1 MRVTTKPVSKKTPN
15 PAQPRQQP
23 TARKIPVRMGIILL
37 SGVCALG
44 FVWAH
49 YYSGGQRPPQPER
62 PAPGIAAKRPVPA
75 SMLPPSRPVVAA
87 VEQKRPVAEHRPYV
101 DPPSTTSAAAIA
113 TTSSLRLKG
122 TIVLPGSTANQAIM
136 AAPGETEK
144 VYVVGDRIADGAEV
158 VEILPDRAVLRRQD
172 RLEILRLSGTTLSA
186 SVSTMADPSPADDID
201 DITETDLGEVRAAIK
216 IHPEMVLSLVE
227 AEPTVEN
234 GQLRGF
240 RVMPATDAVFMALLG
255 LQPGDI
261 LSAINGILLD
271 GEDRG
276 QEQLRALAGASAFT
290 FSVWRGDRPQL
301 LTYNAAG

>member
-1 MRVTTKPVSKKTPN
+1 
-15 PAQPRQQP
+15 
-23 TARKIPVRMGIILL
+23 
-37 SGVCALG
+37 
-44 FVWAH
+44 
-49 YYSGGQRPPQPER
+49 
-62 PAPGIAAKRPVPA
+62 
-75 SMLPPSRPVVAA
+75 
-87 VEQKRPVAEHRPYV
+87 
-101 DPPSTTSAAAIA
+101 
-113 TTSSLRLKG
+113 LKG